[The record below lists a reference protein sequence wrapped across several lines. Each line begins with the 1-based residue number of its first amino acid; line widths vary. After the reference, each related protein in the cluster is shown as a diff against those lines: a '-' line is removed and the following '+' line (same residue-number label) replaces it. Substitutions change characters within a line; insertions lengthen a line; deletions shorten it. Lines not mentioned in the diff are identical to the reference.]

1 MDDSNIDCPLGQTQP
16 RSQDLFPG
24 LGAGRGGKG
33 AGNEVGS
40 DSQSVSKWVSKSE
53 SEWAE
58 RQSI

>member
-40 DSQSVSKWVSKSE
+40 DSQSVSK
-53 SEWAE
+53 
-58 RQSI
+58 